1 MATACNFGDLKD
13 SLERDRVICGIQD
26 RQLREELL
34 KIPDLDL
41 QRYLSICR
49 AAELSKTRTKTLEE
63 GEAVNLLKDQTKRGK
78 VSANKSHDK
87 SADKRREN
95 DDRNA
100 RDSSPKEV
108 LRCKLFGGKHTA
120 AKKSCPAFGKRYS
133 ACGKMNHFASQCLSK
148 TRVSVV
154 ESESESEPD
163 ECPTRALLPLVQPKI
178 YQKLLAEKERQA
190 LAYNRGATDL
200 GTLRSGDTVRLVP
213 PGFPSKEVVKA
224 KVERCVGTQS
234 FEVATE
240 DGARYRRNRRH
251 LRKKKE
257 ACRSSD
263 LLSWLKKALSNRIN
277 SGHPYLNKHRLV
289 MSSPRRVSGQPYPV
303 VEWMQPM
310 GMRWHLG
317 NRSHLFSLVG
327 YLCKAQQR
335 DQAELL
341 RSQLI

>member
-1 MATACNFGDLKD
+1 M
-13 SLERDRVICGIQD
+13 
-26 RQLREELL
+26 
-34 KIPDLDL
+34 
-41 QRYLSICR
+41 
-49 AAELSKTRTKTLEE
+49 
-63 GEAVNLLKDQTKRGK
+63 
-78 VSANKSHDK
+78 
-87 SADKRREN
+87 
-95 DDRNA
+95 NA
-100 RDSSPKEV
+100 PLGHCCHLSSPRSIRSFSPRKNDKP
-108 LRCKLFGGKHTA
+108 LLTIGG
-120 AKKSCPAFGKRYS
+120 AK
-133 ACGKMNHFASQCLSK
+133 
-148 TRVSVV
+148 
-154 ESESESEPD
+154 
-163 ECPTRALLPLVQPKI
+163 
-178 YQKLLAEKERQA
+178 
-190 LAYNRGATDL
+190 DL
-200 GTLRSGDTVRLVP
+200 GALRSGDTVRLVP
-213 PGFPSKEVVKA
+213 PGFPSKEAVKA
-224 KVERCVGTQS
+224 KVERCVRTQS

-251 LRKKKE
+251 LRKKK
-257 ACRSSD
+257 ACRGSD

>member
-1 MATACNFGDLKD
+1 M
-13 SLERDRVICGIQD
+13 
-26 RQLREELL
+26 
-34 KIPDLDL
+34 
-41 QRYLSICR
+41 
-49 AAELSKTRTKTLEE
+49 
-63 GEAVNLLKDQTKRGK
+63 
-78 VSANKSHDK
+78 SANKSHDK

-108 LRCKLFGGKHTA
+108 LRCKLFGGKHRA

-133 ACGKMNHFASQCLSK
+133 AYGKMNHFASQCLSK

-163 ECPTRALLPLVQPKI
+163 ECPTRALLPPVQPKI

-190 LAYNRGATDL
+190 LAYNRGAKDL
-200 GTLRSGDTVRLVP
+200 GALRSGDTVRLVS
-213 PGFPSKEVVKA
+213 PGFPSKEAVKA

-277 SGHPYLNKHRLV
+277 SGHPYLKKHRLV

-303 VEWMQPM
+303 VEWMQPT

-327 YLCKAQQR
+327 YLARPNNAIRQSC
-335 DQAELL
+335 
-341 RSQLI
+341 